1 MFKITFEGNSKFPV
15 PNFYVYISHL
25 RHSLVDAFY
34 ERTVVRGWKQHSN
47 LFVSGFFFIII
58 NCVQCLVTF
67 DSSSPMLQSETRVSK
82 NCPPC
87 QHHQPATLGTG
98 EKKNK
103 IKWKGRKK
111 LKMHRV
117 GHAVI
122 LSERHRQPIDHDWK
136 TERRVKK
143 KKKRRIMGWRS
154 S

>member
-1 MFKITFEGNSKFPV
+1 MFKSLLKETRNSRCQTFMYTFHILDIALSMLSTRGQLYVDGNNIPIF
-15 PNFYVYISHL
+15 
-25 RHSLVDAFY
+25 
-34 ERTVVRGWKQHSN
+34 
-47 LFVSGFFFIII
+47 LFQG
-58 NCVQCLVTF
+58 
-67 DSSSPMLQSETRVSK
+67 SSSSSSIVCSALLLLIPLLQCFNPKRG
-82 NCPPC
+82 CPKTVHLASIRPT
-87 QHHQPATLGTG
+87 TLGTG
-98 EKKNK
+98 EKE
-103 IKWKGRKK
+103 KWKGRKK